1 MKIEIPGW
9 ETLDLCHLVLDFN
22 GTIAFDG
29 KLLDGVAERLEQLS
43 RELTVHIVTADTFGS
58 CADQCRSIPCQV
70 HVLDS
75 AQPGGPVK
83 DKFVE
88 KLGAGQVAAIGN
100 GANDMAMLE
109 KAALGIAVMGGEGLC
124 ISALYNADLVV
135 MDILH
140 ALDLL
145 IHPQRLVASL
155 RR

>member
-9 ETLDLCHLVLDFN
+9 ETLDLSHLVLDFN

-29 KLLDGVAERLEQLS
+29 KLLEGVVERLEKLS
-43 RELTVHIVTADTFGS
+43 KDLTVHIITADTYGS
-58 CADQCRSIPCQV
+58 CASQCLSIPCQV

-75 AQPGGPVK
+75 ATPGGPVK

-88 KLGAGQVAAIGN
+88 RLGAGQVTAIGN

-135 MDILH
+135 RDICD

-145 IHPQRLVASL
+145 IHPQRLVATL